1 MNFQEAIAHAQWTAE
16 EQVAV
21 LLTYIERQGSE
32 EAFHDYLE
40 EASEDTGVQASRWI
54 DIINIDIHNAG
65 ELDIARA
72 KRSAEGEDE
81 TAYFYEMAQAI
92 VEPSEIGEA
101 YFDFM
106 ERDKDVWVAFIRGNI
121 SAEWAEL
128 AELVNEFGY

>member
-1 MNFQEAIAHAQWTAE
+1 MNFQEAIEKTQWTAE

-32 EAFHDYLE
+32 EAFHHYLE
-40 EASEDTGVQASRWI
+40 EASEDPGVQASRWI
-54 DIINIDIHNAG
+54 DIIIADIDKVG
-65 ELDIARA
+65 EVDIERA

-81 TAYFYEMAQAI
+81 TTYFYEMAQAI

-101 YFDFM
+101 YYDFM

-121 SAEWAEL
+121 GAAWGEIAV
-128 AELVNEFGY
+128 LVNEFGY